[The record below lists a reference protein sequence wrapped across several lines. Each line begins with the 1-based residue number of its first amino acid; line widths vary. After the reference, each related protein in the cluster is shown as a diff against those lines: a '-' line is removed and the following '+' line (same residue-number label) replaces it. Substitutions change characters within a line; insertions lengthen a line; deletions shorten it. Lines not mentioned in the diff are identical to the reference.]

1 MGYRANEIV
10 IRGISND
17 QAALTEMFSILDI
30 REKQM
35 QTTLRFHLTSVR
47 MTEVKSNQEIAH
59 AGKDVEQE

>member
-47 MTEVKSNQEIAH
+47 MAEVKSIQELAH
-59 AGKDVEQE
+59 AGQDVEQE

>member
-47 MTEVKSNQEIAH
+47 MAEVKSIQELAH
-59 AGKDVEQE
+59 AGKDMEQE

>member
-47 MTEVKSNQEIAH
+47 MAEVKSIQELAH

>member
-1 MGYRANEIV
+1 MWYRANEIV

-47 MTEVKSNQEIAH
+47 MAEVKSIQELAH